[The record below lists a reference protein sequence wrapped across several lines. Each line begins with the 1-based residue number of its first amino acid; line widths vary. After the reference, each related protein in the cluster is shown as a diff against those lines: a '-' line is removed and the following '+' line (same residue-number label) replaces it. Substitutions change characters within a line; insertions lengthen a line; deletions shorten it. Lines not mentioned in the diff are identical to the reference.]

1 MPIEEL
7 IRSRQQEYY
16 DALSKSD
23 NEADSSYFVELML
36 EIILDTLKE
45 TTLLGKEEN
54 SNAPIRQIDGVLDG
68 VLEKEILTL
77 LKEEPTTTQMN
88 LSKKLRI
95 PYRTLQRKMKE
106 LQKAGKIERIGGKRY
121 GYWEV
126 TIDC

>member
-45 TTLLGKEEN
+45 TTMVGKEEN
-54 SNAPIRQIDGVLDG
+54 SNAPIRQTDG

-77 LKEEPTTTQMN
+77 LKAEPTTTQMN

>member
-45 TTLLGKEEN
+45 TTMVGKEEN
-54 SNAPIRQIDGVLDG
+54 SNAPIRQIDG

>member
-45 TTLLGKEEN
+45 TTMVGKEEN

-77 LKEEPTTTQMN
+77 LK
-88 LSKKLRI
+88 
-95 PYRTLQRKMKE
+95 
-106 LQKAGKIERIGGKRY
+106 
-121 GYWEV
+121 
-126 TIDC
+126 

>member
-45 TTLLGKEEN
+45 TTMVGKEEN

-121 GYWEV
+121 GYWK
-126 TIDC
+126 

>member
-1 MPIEEL
+1 MPIEEF

-45 TTLLGKEEN
+45 TTMVGKEEN

>member
-45 TTLLGKEEN
+45 TTMVGKEEN

>member
-1 MPIEEL
+1 MFYWMPIEEL

-45 TTLLGKEEN
+45 TTMVGKEEN

-121 GYWEV
+121 GYWK
-126 TIDC
+126 